1 MYTDTR
7 AKVIGRDRRRVGVAL
22 VSSLRLWAGVGA
34 DDITDDVTAGSGLRC
49 LPFEQP
55 SEGTANRPLLT
66 KFKSCKSSQWQSALF
81 IISWNPLSKS
91 IYLNCMTLNV
101 ELIASCCIGEE
112 FDRTTLFGFG
122 VELLECFVV
131 VFLRQQAGQ
140 SSQTLSEHLAPLLSR
155 ISTLD
160 PAYSEPEG
168 NFQPLC
174 DYLENKTAK
183 SRGVLINLSPF
194 HLSRPVIY
202 TDDTFKAWT
211 DLLMYLSF
219 GTVTKNVTTFN
230 K

>member
-66 KFKSCKSSQWQSALF
+66 KFKSFKSSQWQSALF

-91 IYLNCMTLNV
+91 VYLNCMTWNV

-112 FDRTTLFGFG
+112 FDRTLLFGFG

-140 SSQTLSEHLAPLLSR
+140 SSQRIICDKLYQSIWLLYFPEYRPWILLIQSLKAISNHFVIIWR
-155 ISTLD
+155 IKQQRAEVYSSIYLRSTWAGL
-160 PAYSEPEG
+160 
-168 NFQPLC
+168 
-174 DYLENKTAK
+174 
-183 SRGVLINLSPF
+183 
-194 HLSRPVIY
+194 
-202 TDDTFKAWT
+202 
-211 DLLMYLSF
+211 
-219 GTVTKNVTTFN
+219 
-230 K
+230 